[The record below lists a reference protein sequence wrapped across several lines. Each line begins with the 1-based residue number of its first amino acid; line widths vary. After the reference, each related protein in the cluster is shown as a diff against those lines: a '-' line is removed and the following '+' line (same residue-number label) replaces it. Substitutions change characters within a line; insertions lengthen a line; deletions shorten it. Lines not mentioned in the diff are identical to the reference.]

1 MNEISESVSMET
13 GVLDNAE
20 FLARATPNAINPSAK
35 PISRIVLSMAHPAL
49 PSNNSRLSVLIVRLS
64 FAAII
69 VAPCSKPEAL
79 PD

>member
-1 MNEISESVSMET
+1 VNEISESVSMEAA
-13 GVLDNAE
+13 VLDKAE
-20 FLARATPNAINPSAK
+20 FLGERPQ
-35 PISRIVLSMAHPAL
+35 MAL